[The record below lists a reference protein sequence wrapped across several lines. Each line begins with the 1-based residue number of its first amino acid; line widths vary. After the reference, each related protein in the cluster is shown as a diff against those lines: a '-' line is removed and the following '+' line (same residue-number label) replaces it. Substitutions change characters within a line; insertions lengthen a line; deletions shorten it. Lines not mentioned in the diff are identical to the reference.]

1 MNYIFDLLSYFLRGR
16 NSVWGIILF
25 VGITFLYY
33 AFPRPYSTLECVDGY
48 CKLFKGSKE
57 LNAFAVQDVQSC
69 EVSSMTRR
77 CTRRTGNK
85 SRKYH
90 CYYPVITLN
99 DGQRVY
105 LPSSFESRYK
115 DQIRNFCGNL
125 KSGKDFTH
133 KER

>member
-69 EVSSMTRR
+69 EVSSI
-77 CTRRTGNK
+77 

-125 KSGKDFTH
+125 KSGKDFTQ